1 MPVPAYADAMVKRS
15 AWLLALA
22 ILLLPATA
30 SADVTAFLGTNPTP
44 TNRVTTGFGVG
55 MGLVIVGFEFEYGHS
70 RENLDEL
77 APSLRTYMFNGLLQ
91 TPIPI
96 AGLQFYATAGG
107 GLYRETL
114 DDDSETSVGINVGG
128 GVKMSLAGPLRLRFD
143 YRAFTLRGDARHS
156 KPQRF
161 YVGLNVKF

>member
-1 MPVPAYADAMVKRS
+1 MVKRS
-15 AWLLALA
+15 ACLLALA

>member
-15 AWLLALA
+15 ACLLALA